1 MVEELTHLGYDE
13 RQAVLLDG
21 IKLSRF
27 RAVRVVYLLA
37 AVLLIGVGI
46 AGISIPGFPGTIFL
60 IIALWLA
67 ARSSEAL
74 YRWMLTNRIFGRQLV
89 DYESGFGIPRR
100 IKYFIVAVI
109 LGFTLL
115 ALIRVDTAWVVV
127 LDAALAVYGIWY
139 VWTRPTREDVVARL
153 GVTA

>member
-1 MVEELTHLGYDE
+1 MVEQLTHLSYDD
-13 RQAVLLDG
+13 RQAALLDAT
-21 IKLSRF
+21 KLSRF
-27 RAVRVVYLLA
+27 RAVRGVYLLV

-46 AGISIPGFPGTIFL
+46 A
-60 IIALWLA
+60 LWLA
-67 ARSSEAL
+67 ARANERL

-115 ALIRVDTAWVVV
+115 ALVRVDTVWVVV
-127 LDAALAVYGIWY
+127 LDVALAVYGVWY
-139 VWTRPTREDVVARL
+139 VWTRPTREDVVAGL